1 MNNLCVDL
9 LRKVSTFLMVKDV
22 LLFELSLGKKYHYVM
37 DRETLMYL
45 YHREPKEREVY
56 LRKKDRIVR
65 YVLNSYYSNNILYTK
80 VKSWYRTHPIVSVV
94 THTNCVSTV
103 EANKWTFHAFADP
116 SKARWKHPLLL
127 KLHVN

>member
-9 LRKVSTFLMVKDV
+9 LRKISTFLVVRDV
-22 LLFELSLGKKYHYVM
+22 LLFELALGRKYLYVM
-37 DRETLMYL
+37 DRALL
-45 YHREPKEREVY
+45 LNRYHREPKEREVY
-56 LRKKDRIVR
+56 LRKKNRIVR
-65 YVLNSYYSNNILYTK
+65 YVLESYYCNDILYTK

-94 THTNCVSTV
+94 THTNCLSTV
-103 EANKWTFHAFADP
+103 EANKWTLHAFTDP